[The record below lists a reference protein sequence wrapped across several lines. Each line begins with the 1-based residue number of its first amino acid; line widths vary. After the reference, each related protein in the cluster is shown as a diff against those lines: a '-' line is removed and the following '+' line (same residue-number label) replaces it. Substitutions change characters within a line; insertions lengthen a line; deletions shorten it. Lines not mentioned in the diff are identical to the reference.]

1 MKTIVS
7 PEGTPN
13 NTPQTSQAPI
23 DSSTPEDI
31 YNTAFWGDG
40 YFSVTPN
47 GNLQVSVPSDE
58 TPSITLSA
66 QIAQIIKTCQSAEL
80 SLPLLVRVT
89 NILQHRAK
97 RLCHAFQNAFNTLE
111 LGTSGQYTAIY
122 PIKVNQQKRVVETL
136 VSAGDTDGVNIG
148 LEAGSKPE
156 LIAALSSLPDRET
169 LLICNGYKDY
179 EYLALAVDA
188 MRLGYKVMIVVE
200 KLSEFETLLP
210 ICKQIGIKPNLG
222 VRVRLNSTGKGNWQN
237 TGGEKGKFGLSAIQ
251 LLSFIESLKKEDWLD
266 QLDLLHVHIG
276 SQISDIQD
284 ISRCLTEVGHY
295 YHELKKTGAPCSYV
309 DVGGG
314 LGVDYEGTAS
324 SNYHSI
330 NYSMEEYALTVTE
343 VLHRVCEQ
351 AELPLPHLLTESGR
365 ALTAHHAIL
374 LTDVVDS
381 EHIGETLSSQLNNN
395 INNSLN
401 NTEVHPNVEQL
412 AKLCDA
418 CKGPLKHRES
428 LTLYHQLR
436 GQLEQCHQLFQA
448 GTLSLNAKAM
458 AEYYF
463 QQGCV
468 RLQPLL
474 DQTSRAHR
482 PAIDDLNDL
491 LAHRLFLNF
500 SLFQST
506 PDVWGIG
513 QIFPIMPVAGLN
525 EKNYVRATL
534 SDLTC
539 DSDGRFDAYVDGMGL
554 EQTLPLPQS
563 STKKGA
569 ALGIFLVGA
578 YQEILGDLHNLFGD
592 TNSVDV
598 TLTGP
603 DTFKLG
609 SLKQGDTAEAV
620 LQTVNYESTHIRA
633 ALEEK
638 IMNSELPQ
646 HEKIEM
652 LKHFQRVIARS
663 TYLR

>member
-1 MKTIVS
+1 MT
-7 PEGTPN
+7 
-13 NTPQTSQAPI
+13 TSDATNDLYQAKQNLI
-23 DSSTPEDI
+23 DSNDPEDI

-40 YFSVTPN
+40 YFSVTPS

-58 TPSITLSA
+58 TASPASAIALSA
-66 QIAQIIKTCQSAEL
+66 QISDIIETCKSAEL

-89 NILQHRAK
+89 NILEHRAK
-97 RLCHAFQNAFNTLE
+97 RLCLAFHEAFNTL
-111 LGTSGQYTAIY
+111 GIADSGEYTAIY

-136 VSAGDTDGVNIG
+136 VGAGKDPAVSIG

-156 LIAALSSLPDRET
+156 LVAALSSLPDRDT

-179 EYLALAVDA
+179 EYLALAVNA
-188 MRLGYKVMIVVE
+188 MRLGYAVVIVIE
-200 KLSEFETLLP
+200 KLSEFETLLL
-210 ICKQIGIKPNLG
+210 ICKQLGIKPRLG
-222 VRVRLNSTGKGNWQN
+222 MRARLNSTGKGNWQN

-251 LLSFIESLKKEDWLD
+251 LVSFIQSLKNEDWLD

-284 ISRCLTEVGHY
+284 IARCLTEVGHY
-295 YHELKKTGAPCSYV
+295 YHELKKMGAPCTYV

-330 NYSMEEYALTVTE
+330 NYSMEEYALTVTK
-343 VLHRVCEQ
+343 VIHQVCEQ
-351 AELPLPHLLTESGR
+351 AQLPMPHLLTESGR

-381 EHIGETLSSQLNNN
+381 EQVGESLSCALEPAE
-395 INNSLN
+395 
-401 NTEVHPNVEQL
+401 THPSVEQL
-412 AKLCDA
+412 AALSNA
-418 CKGPLKHRES
+418 CQGPLKHRES

-463 QQGCV
+463 HQGCI

-474 DQTSRAHR
+474 DQSSRAHR
-482 PAIDDLNDL
+482 PAIDDLNAL

-506 PDVWGIG
+506 PDIWGIG
-513 QIFPIMPVAGLN
+513 QIFPIMPVAGLH
-525 EKNYVRATL
+525 EKPYVRATL

-539 DSDGRFDAYVDGMGL
+539 DSDGRIDYYVDGMGL
-554 EQTLPLPQS
+554 EQTLPLPERSIKQ
-563 STKKGA
+563 GA
-569 ALGIFLVGA
+569 VLGIFLVGA

-598 TLTGP
+598 TLAGP
-603 DTFKLG
+603 NTFKLG
-609 SLKQGDTAEAV
+609 NLKHGDTAEAV
-620 LQTVNYESTHIRA
+620 LQTVNYDSTHIRA
-633 ALEEK
+633 ALEAKIMDSALPQSEK
-638 IMNSELPQ
+638 I
-646 HEKIEM
+646 KV
-652 LKHFQRVIARS
+652 LKHFQRVIVRS